1 MIPHNLL
8 ELYKLYSD
16 NCCISSSFFKY
27 RFKKKEDISFWFC
40 RPAVPVFQIAR
51 NCVTHLNQSEQ
62 GLEWDSADS
71 KHMYSNE
78 NRLVNC

>member
-16 NCCISSSFFKY
+16 NCCIFFLLLNTD
-27 RFKKKEDISFWFC
+27 FKKKIISFCFC